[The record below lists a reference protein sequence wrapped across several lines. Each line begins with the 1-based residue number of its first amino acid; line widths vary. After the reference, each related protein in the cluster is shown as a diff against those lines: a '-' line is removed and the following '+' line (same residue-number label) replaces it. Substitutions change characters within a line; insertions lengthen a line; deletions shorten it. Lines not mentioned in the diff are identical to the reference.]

1 MAYTPLQSFFP
12 ACIQWPLRMVWV
24 ALCLL
29 GCLGLVGTVWASDAM
44 QQTSTVG
51 HVSVQERDS
60 ILLGERLQYYEDPLA
75 SLDLDN
81 LLGVDTVT
89 WLPVQR
95 PVANFGYS
103 SSAFWFRVTLTDLD
117 VEEDHLLEIS
127 YALLD
132 QVDVWFV
139 ENGQVVSRYKTG
151 DHESFSNRKIQHRY
165 FLFPV
170 PHSNSGSIEL
180 WMRVETNGT
189 LEVPAT
195 LWRADAF
202 HQKEQHVL
210 ILKGIYYGI
219 IIVMILYNG
228 FIYLSVRELAYLY
241 YVCYALSLLMFQL
254 SIDGFAFQ
262 WLWPDFAS
270 FNEVSFIIFIAF
282 IIVFICLFS
291 NTFLHLPQYFP
302 RLSQVMLGAAL
313 LGVLT
318 AVAALI
324 IPYSQAIKV
333 VVAWG
338 AVVCVLCLSVG
349 SYLFIKQANIARYY
363 LSAWFFF
370 MVGSIAFAFNKYG
383 LLPSN
388 LITSNAMQIGSS
400 FEVVL
405 FSLALADR
413 INRDKREKLMA
424 KQEAIKNLEKFKSLY
439 ENAIEGIFQCT
450 LDGKFLSA
458 NPSMAHFMG
467 YATAEDFMYW
477 VSQKSDH
484 EFLNPVHY
492 HEFRRS
498 VLLKGQV
505 LNYEAQGH
513 RRDGTPFW
521 CSLSAKLVKTRSLEY
536 IEGFVV
542 DITAR
547 KKSEE
552 QLHFLARHDPLTGLV
567 NRREFEIRLQRALFS
582 AHRDHTEHALL
593 YMDLD
598 QFKLVNDTCGHIA
611 GDELLRQVTW
621 QLQQQM
627 RGGDTLARLGGDE
640 FGVLLE
646 RCSGHHTMQVANKL
660 KSVIQDFRFVWEDK
674 FFTLGVSIGLVPI
687 TETSQSVS
695 EVLSLADAACYA
707 AKESGRNR
715 VHEYRPGDQNLVMA
729 QNEMQWAS
737 RINEALEHG
746 LFVLY
751 KQAIVPVDN
760 KGAGDSSPK
769 HFEILVRMRS
779 SNNEILPPG
788 SFLPAAERY
797 NLMPAVDRWVIRNLF
812 AYLSVHPE
820 KQTANHMYAINLS
833 GLSLGDDDFEDFVF
847 SQFEAYHIRPQLICF
862 EITETIAVTNL
873 TKTIGFIDKFKAI
886 GCRFSLD
893 DFGSGFSSYG
903 YLKNLPVDYLKI
915 DGLFVVDIVQDEI
928 DYAMVESINRIGH
941 VMGKKTIAEFVE
953 NDQIRARLKELGVD
967 YAQGYGIAMPEPL
980 S

>member
-1 MAYTPLQSFFP
+1 MVAGENLRVEILDRFLAMPRWAISF
-12 ACIQWPLRMVWV
+12 
-24 ALCLL
+24 LCLT
-29 GCLGLVGTVWASDAM
+29 CVWAGLSFAVPAVAGGET
-44 QQTSTVG
+44 QPGQ
-51 HVSVQERDS
+51 VSVVRADA
-60 ILLGERLQYYEDPLA
+60 IPLGSYFRYYEDRDANLQL
-75 SLDLDN
+75 SQ
-81 LLGVDTVT
+81 LLGISASEM
-89 WLPVQR
+89 LPVNR
-95 PVANFGYS
+95 PVANFGYTR
-103 SSAFWFRVTLTDLD
+103 SAYWFRVTLTDLNSD
-117 VEEDHLLEIS
+117 VSRLLEIS

-132 QVDVWFV
+132 HIDVWY
-139 ENGQVVSRYKTG
+139 VSDGVILKHSRTG
-151 DHESFSNRKIQHRY
+151 DHESFSHRDVQHRY

-170 PHSNSGSIEL
+170 PRVPGNSL
-180 WMRVETNGT
+180 DVWVRVESEGT
-189 LEVPAT
+189 MEVPAT
-195 LWRADAF
+195 LWRQDAF
-202 HQKEQHVL
+202 DQKEQHVL
-210 ILKGIYYGI
+210 ILKGIYYGV
-219 IIVMILYNG
+219 IIVMILYNS
-228 FIYLSVRELAYLY
+228 FIYFSVREVAYFY
-241 YVCYALSLLMFQL
+241 YVCYALSLLFFQAG
-254 SIDGFAFQ
+254 IDGFTYQ
-262 WLWPDFAS
+262 WFWPDLTS
-270 FNEVSFIIFIAF
+270 FNEVSFAIFVAF
-282 IIVFICLFS
+282 IIIFICLFS
-291 NTFLHLPQYFP
+291 NTFLHLASSFP
-302 RLSQVMLGAAL
+302 RLSQMMLGAAL
-313 LGVLT
+313 VGVLM
-318 AVAALI
+318 AVAAMV
-324 IPYSQAIKV
+324 IPYSDAIRL
-333 VVAWG
+333 VVAW
-338 AVVCVLCLSVG
+338 AVVICIFCLGVG
-349 SYLFIKQANIARYY
+349 LYLFINHASSARYY
-363 LSAWFFF
+363 LTAWFVF
-370 MVGSIAFAFNKYG
+370 MVGSIAFALNKYG
-383 LLPSN
+383 VLPSN
-388 LITSNAMQIGSS
+388 LFTSNAMQIGSS

-413 INRDKREKLMA
+413 INRDKREKLFA

-450 LDGKFLSA
+450 PEGKFLSA
-458 NPSMAHFMG
+458 NPAMAHFMG
-467 YATAEDFMYW
+467 YSAPEDFIYS
-477 VSQKSDH
+477 VSQPNEH
-484 EFLNPVHY
+484 EVLNPVQY
-492 HEFRRS
+492 HEFRRM

-521 CSLSAKLVKTRSLEY
+521 CSLSAKLVKSRNIEY

-552 QLHFLARHDPLTGLV
+552 QLQFLARHDPLTGLV

-582 AHRDHTEHALL
+582 AHRDHVEHALL

-611 GDELLRQVTW
+611 GDELLRQITW

-646 RCSGHHTMQVANKL
+646 RCSGHHTLVVANKL

-687 TETSQSVS
+687 SEFSQSVS

-729 QNEMQWAS
+729 QNEMQWAT

-751 KQAIVPVDN
+751 RQAIVPVEVAV
-760 KGAGDSSPK
+760 GEQEIPR
-769 HFEILVRMRS
+769 HYEILVRMRGAA
-779 SNNEILPPG
+779 NEILPPG

-797 NLMPAVDRWVIRNLF
+797 NLMPAVDRWVIKNLF
-812 AYLSVHPE
+812 AFLAQNPDR
-820 KQTANHMYAINLS
+820 QAIGHMYAINLS
-833 GLSLGDDDFEDFVF
+833 GLSLSDEDFEDFVF
-847 SQFEAYHIRPQLICF
+847 GQFENYKIRPQLICF

-928 DYAMVESINRIGH
+928 DFAMVESINRIGH

-953 NDQIRARLKELGVD
+953 NEQIRARLKELGVD

-980 S
+980 V

>member
-1 MAYTPLQSFFP
+1 MAQTAAHSSFPRCQHRAHLF
-12 ACIQWPLRMVWV
+12 
-24 ALCLL
+24 ALVVLWLL
-29 GCLGLVGTVWASDAM
+29 LTVTALAHASDPAESP
-44 QQTSTVG
+44 QGSNAGQ
-51 HVSVQERDS
+51 VSVKAGAS
-60 ILLGERLQYYEDPLA
+60 LPLGDFLEYYEDPAATLEI
-75 SLDLDN
+75 DN
-81 LLGVDTVT
+81 LKGVEAIP
-89 WLPVQR
+89 WKPVNR
-95 PVANFGYS
+95 SVANFGYTQ
-103 SSAFWFRVTLTDLD
+103 SAYWFRITLNDLT
-117 VEEDHLLEIS
+117 EDDRLLEIS

-132 QVDVWFV
+132 QIDVWFI
-139 ENGQVVSRYKTG
+139 GQGQILSHYATG
-151 DHESFSNRKIQHRY
+151 DHESFSSRPVSHRY
-165 FLFPV
+165 FVFPL
-170 PHSNSGSIEL
+170 PHAGSHSLEL
-180 WMRVETNGT
+180 WMRVRTNGT

-210 ILKGIYYGI
+210 IVKGIYYGI

-228 FIYLSVRELAYLY
+228 FIYFSVRELAYFY
-241 YVCYALSLLMFQL
+241 YVCYALSLLLFQS
-254 SIDGFAFQ
+254 SIDGFAYQ
-262 WLWPDFAS
+262 WLWSDLAS
-270 FNEVSFIIFIAF
+270 FNEVSFIIFISF

-291 NTFLHLPQYFP
+291 NTFLHLPHYFP
-302 RLSQVMLGAAL
+302 RLSQVMLGASL
-313 LGVLT
+313 VGVLT
-318 AVAALI
+318 AVAALLL
-324 IPYSQAIKV
+324 PYSYAIRL
-333 VVAWG
+333 VVAWA
-338 AVVCVLCLSVG
+338 AVVSLLCLGVG
-349 SYLFIKQANIARYY
+349 SYLFIQQASIARYY

-370 MVGSIAFAFNKYG
+370 MVGSIAFALNKYG

-388 LITSNAMQIGSS
+388 PVTSNAMQIGSS

-413 INRDKREKLMA
+413 INRDKREKLIA

-467 YATAEDFMYW
+467 YATPEDFMYS
-477 VSQKSDH
+477 VSLKAEH
-484 EFLNPVHY
+484 EFLNAVHY
-492 HEFRRS
+492 HEFRRA

-505 LNYEAQGH
+505 LNYEAQGQ

-542 DITAR
+542 DITSR

-582 AHRDHTEHALL
+582 AHRDHVEHALL

-646 RCSGHHTMQVANKL
+646 RCSGHHTLQVANKL

-687 TETSQSVS
+687 SEHSQSVS

-751 KQAIVPVDN
+751 KQAIVPVE
-760 KGAGDSSPK
+760 GGDSTSR

-779 SNNEILPPG
+779 SNNEVLPPG

-812 AYLSVHPE
+812 AFLAAHPDR
-820 KQTANHMYAINLS
+820 QTANHMYAINLS
-833 GLSLGDDDFEDFVF
+833 GLSLGDDDFENFVF

-980 S
+980 V

>member
-1 MAYTPLQSFFP
+1 MPHSRIATRCMPLLLRLCLAV
-12 ACIQWPLRMVWV
+12 ACILSVSLSVRAD
-24 ALCLL
+24 ALA
-29 GCLGLVGTVWASDAM
+29 GDSA
-44 QQTSTVG
+44 
-51 HVSVQERDS
+51 VSVS
-60 ILLGERLQYYEDPLA
+60 VGPAINLGERFLYYEDPQA
-75 SLDLDN
+75 SLDVED
-81 LLGVDTVT
+81 LLHGPDLNWKTIDKQV
-89 WLPVQR
+89 P
-95 PVANFGYS
+95 NFGYTA
-103 SSAFWFRVTLTDLD
+103 SAYWFRVSIQDLD
-117 VEEDHLLEIS
+117 PHERRLLEVS
-127 YALLD
+127 YSLLD
-132 QVDVWFV
+132 DIGVWFV
-139 ENGQVVSRYKTG
+139 SEGRIIARYKSG
-151 DHESFSNRKIQHRY
+151 DHEGFSNRPKPHRY
-165 FLFPV
+165 FLFPL
-170 PHSNSGSIEL
+170 PESRNGQLDI
-180 WMRVETNGT
+180 WMRVQTSGT
-189 LEVPAT
+189 LEVPAM
-195 LWRADAF
+195 LWESDAF
-202 HQKEQHVL
+202 QQKEQHVL
-210 ILKGIYYGI
+210 ILKGIYYGV
-219 IIVMILYNG
+219 IIVMVLYNI
-228 FIYLSVRELAYLY
+228 FIYFSVREPAYFY
-241 YVCYALSLLMFQL
+241 YVCYALSLLLFQS
-254 SIDGFAFQ
+254 SIDGFAYQ
-262 WLWPDFAS
+262 WLWPDLPS
-270 FNEVSFIIFIAF
+270 FHEISFVIFIAF
-282 IIVFICLFS
+282 ITVFICLFS
-291 NTFLHLPQYFP
+291 NTFLNLPSYFP
-302 RLSQVMLGAAL
+302 RLSQSMLGASL
-313 LGVLT
+313 IGVLT

-324 IPYSQAIKV
+324 LPYSVAIRV

-338 AVVCVLCLSVG
+338 AVVCVLCLGVG
-349 SYLFIKQANIARYY
+349 AYLFLKHANIARYY

-370 MVGSIAFAFNKYG
+370 MVGSIAFALNKYG
-383 LLPSN
+383 FLPSN
-388 LITSNAMQIGSS
+388 LFTSHSMQIGSS

-413 INRDKREKLMA
+413 INRDKREKLVA

-458 NPSMAHFMG
+458 NPAMAHFMG
-467 YATAEDFMYW
+467 YATTEDFMYAA
-477 VSQKSDH
+477 SQNIDQ

-505 LNYEAQGH
+505 LNFEAQGQ
-513 RRDGTPFW
+513 RRDTTPFW
-521 CSLSAKLVKTRSLEY
+521 CSLSAKLVKTRNLEY

-582 AHRDHTEHALL
+582 AHRDHVEHALM

-646 RCSGHHTMQVANKL
+646 RCSGYHTLQVANKL

-674 FFTLGVSIGLVPI
+674 FFTLGVSIGLVPV

-746 LFVLY
+746 LFMLY
-751 KQAIVPVDN
+751 KQAIVPVDAA
-760 KGAGDSSPK
+760 KLKSPDAAPV
-769 HFEILVRMRS
+769 HFEILVRMRG
-779 SNNEILPPG
+779 SNNEVLPPG

-812 AYLSVHPE
+812 AWLAAHPE
-820 KQTANHMYAINLS
+820 KQGDDHMYAINLS
-833 GLSLGDDDFEDFVF
+833 GLSLGDDDFEGFVF
-847 SQFEAYHIRPQLICF
+847 GQFEQHHIRPQLICF
-862 EITETIAVTNL
+862 EITETVAVTNL

-928 DYAMVESINRIGH
+928 DFAMVESINRIGH
-941 VMGKKTIAEFVE
+941 VMGKQTIAEFVE
-953 NDQIRARLKELGVD
+953 NEQIRERLKALGVD

-980 S
+980 M

>member
-1 MAYTPLQSFFP
+1 MRGMALL
-12 ACIQWPLRMVWV
+12 IMVCVGWSSPV
-24 ALCLL
+24 RADISVSARNLTSLVL
-29 GCLGLVGTVWASDAM
+29 GQHLEYL
-44 QQTSTVG
+44 
-51 HVSVQERDS
+51 
-60 ILLGERLQYYEDPLA
+60 EDVPGD
-75 SLDLDN
+75 LDIDN
-81 LLGVDTVT
+81 LLASPEDLR
-89 WLPVQR
+89 WRPVGI
-95 PVANFGYS
+95 PVANFGYT
-103 SSAFWFRVTLTDLD
+103 SSAYWFRTTLTDLQESD
-117 VEEDHLLEIS
+117 DWLLEIS

-132 QVDVWFV
+132 HLDVFFV
-139 ENGQVVSRYKTG
+139 VNGQVLSQHKTG
-151 DHESFSNRKIQHRY
+151 DHESFSTRPLNHRF
-165 FLFPV
+165 FLFPFPPQV
-170 PHSNSGSIEL
+170 DDKVQVWI
-180 WMRVETNGT
+180 RVQTSGT

-195 LWRADAF
+195 LWHEQAF
-202 HQKEQHVL
+202 QQKEQTTL

-228 FIYLSVRELAYLY
+228 FIYLSVREVAYFY
-241 YVCYALSLLMFQL
+241 YVCYALSLLLFQS
-254 SIDGFAFQ
+254 SIDGVAFQ
-262 WLWPDFAS
+262 MLWPDFGS
-270 FNEVSFIIFIAF
+270 FNEISFIIFISF

-291 NTFLHLPQYFP
+291 NTFLHLPHYFP
-302 RLSQVMLGAAL
+302 LLSQVMLGAAL
-313 LGVLT
+313 VGVLT
-318 AVAALI
+318 AVAALVV
-324 IPYSQAIKV
+324 PYGIAIRL
-333 VVAWG
+333 VVAW
-338 AVVCVLCLSVG
+338 AVVICLLCLG
-349 SYLFIKQANIARYY
+349 TGGYLFVKQASIARYY
-363 LSAWFFF
+363 LTAWFIF
-370 MVGSIAFAFNKYG
+370 MVGSIAFALNKYG
-383 LLPSN
+383 VLPSN
-388 LITSNAMQIGSS
+388 LYTSNAMQLGSS
-400 FEVVL
+400 FEVIL

-413 INRDKREKLMA
+413 INRDKREKLLA
-424 KQEAIKNLEKFKSLY
+424 KQEAIKNLERFKSLY

-467 YATAEDFMYW
+467 YATPEDFMYA
-477 VSQKSDH
+477 VSLENQP
-484 EFLNPVHY
+484 EFLNAEHY

-505 LNYEAQGH
+505 LNYEAQGQ

-521 CSLSAKLVKTRSLEY
+521 CSLSAKLVKARSIEY

-542 DITAR
+542 DISAR

-552 QLHFLARHDPLTGLV
+552 QLLFLARHDPLTGLV

-582 AHRDHTEHALL
+582 AHRDHCEHALL

-646 RCSGHHTMQVANKL
+646 RCSGHHTLAVANKL

-674 FFTLGVSIGLVPI
+674 FFTLGVSIGLVSI
-687 TETSQSVS
+687 NENSQSVT
-695 EVLSLADAACYA
+695 ELLSLADAACYA

-715 VHEYRPGDQNLVMA
+715 VHEYRPGDKNLVMA

-746 LFVLY
+746 LFMLY
-751 KQAIVPVDN
+751 RQAIVPVDPPQAYHEN
-760 KGAGDSSPK
+760 AQGKIEYT
-769 HFEILVRMRS
+769 HYEILVRMRG
-779 SNNEILPPG
+779 NHNEVLPPG

-797 NLMPAVDRWVIRNLF
+797 NLMPAVDRWVIGNLF
-812 AYLSVHPE
+812 AFLAAHPDR
-820 KQTANHMYAINLS
+820 QSAHHMYAVNLS
-833 GLSLGDDDFEDFVF
+833 GLSLSDDDFEAFVF
-847 SQFEAYHIRPQLICF
+847 SQFEKYHIRPQLICF

-873 TKTIGFIDKFKAI
+873 TKTIGFIDKFKSI

-953 NDQIRARLKELGVD
+953 NDQIRNKLKELGVD

-980 S
+980 I